1 MSSKN
6 LKCDETVYNC
16 YLCAYKTEHKV
27 DFESHLTQH
36 CDNICVICKNTFMT
50 AELLDQH
57 NTEQHGSFVQVIK
70 HEEIDSSDH
79 LATDNETEKSSV
91 NDESA
96 EAIEETI
103 AKPTVVLKRR
113 RTKSIMTSTKS
124 KATSAQSEF
133 KI

>member
-1 MSSKN
+1 MK
-6 LKCDETVYNC
+6 TVFNC
-16 YLCAYKTEHKV
+16 YSCAYKTEDKV
-27 DFESHLTQH
+27 EFESHLIQH
-36 CDNICVICKNTFMT
+36 CHNKCVICNNSFMT
-50 AELLDQH
+50 AKLLNQH
-57 NTEQHGSFVQVIK
+57 LTEQHGSFVQVIK

-79 LATDNETEKSSV
+79 LATDNETEESSV

-103 AKPTVVLKRR
+103 AKPAVVLKRR